1 MFSAIIS
8 FFAGLFGKILG
19 GIWPSKNPSQEAV
32 DVQRKMDNEAINS
45 PSQAQAVQELRDG
58 DA

>member
-8 FFAGLFGKILG
+8 FFAGLFGKLLG
-19 GIWPSKNPSQEAV
+19 GMWPSKSPSQEAV

-45 PSQAQAVQELRDG
+45 PTQANAVRSLEDG